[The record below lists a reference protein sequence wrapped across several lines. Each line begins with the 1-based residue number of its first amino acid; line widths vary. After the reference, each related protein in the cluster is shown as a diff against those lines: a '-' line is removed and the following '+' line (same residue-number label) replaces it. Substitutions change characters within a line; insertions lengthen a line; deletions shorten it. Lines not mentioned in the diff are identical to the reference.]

1 MPSNK
6 DFLETLFGRDAPWVH
21 VTDFTFDPDHIP
33 EDQHLIAWR
42 GDYFSRYRMRDVSNQ
57 YFTISRFYADE
68 KQQARRRKALYIAT
82 NVIVLDDVRE
92 KLSIDQVQRLPAP
105 TWILETS
112 PGSEQWGYL
121 LDTPCADRMKVEN
134 LLDGLVANGLAP
146 NGKDPGMKGV
156 TRYVRLP
163 DGYNLKAK
171 KMVNGQPFKCRMLQ
185 WNPFNVVTLEQLAA
199 PFAVNL
205 TAVRREA
212 RVDGAAAVSDHP
224 LLSIPDLVR
233 VKEERSD
240 GRFDI
245 TCPWVGEHTDKIDN
259 GTAVFTNGDGSI
271 GFKCH
276 HGACQHRT
284 GRDLLEHLELECP
297 GFSGTLKSWQIQRS
311 FQGLAPTPAA
321 PPPPSSMQ
329 YVPPMIPSLPPMLP
343 DVPGSNA
350 DVNSD
355 IGKAFHILRDMQPF
369 SQQARDTACKL
380 LQLVD
385 TMQVTDRIYWHNQI
399 GDVMRWTK
407 TEMKSIIEDL
417 RQTWYKRST
426 TVNFF
431 DEVIFIREMNNFY
444 DRQRRIFYSAE
455 AYQNSYADL
464 DPEARKQALQGGMV
478 MKVDKLDYA
487 PLRPG
492 VFTEAGIV
500 YGNTW
505 SDSGVAGQPG
515 DISRY
520 LEHFDVL
527 GWGRNRNHI
536 LKFFA
541 FTIKHPDVK
550 INHALLFGGAEG
562 IGKDFILYPLMLA
575 MGENHTTIE
584 GEELLANYNG
594 YVMSTKHL
602 HINEIELGDREST
615 KAVGAKLK
623 PLAAAPP
630 DTIRVNEKFLKA
642 VKVRNILSVTAT
654 TNSQTPIRLNS
665 VSRRYYAVWSDLKTR
680 DEYDEMLPEW
690 REYWE
695 DRWAWMKGGGAL
707 AVVDYL
713 RTQVN
718 LLDFRPGEAPPM
730 TEFLRDIREAS
741 KSPMQ
746 LTIEAFINKRIG
758 CFESD
763 IVTCADMAETI
774 RAGVITNPNLIY
786 ADSKLFTPVKIGC
799 IMRDISQVRKVR
811 GRANGDD
818 LNLWVLRDWAK
829 YSLVET
835 SAAMYHE
842 YMNQM
847 NRIKSNIKPLLAVV
861 K

>member
-6 DFLETLFGRDAPWVH
+6 EFLETLFGSDAPWVH

-42 GDYFSRYRMRDVSNQ
+42 GDYFSRYRFREVSNQ

-92 KLSIDQVQRLPAP
+92 KLSITQVQRLPEP
-105 TWILETS
+105 TWIMETS

-121 LDTPCADRMKVEN
+121 LDTPCSNRQRVEN

-146 NGKDPGMKGV
+146 DGRDPGMKGV

-171 KMVNGQPFKCRMLQ
+171 KFVNGQPFKCRILT

-205 TAVRREA
+205 DAVRRES

-224 LLSIPDLVR
+224 LLAIPDLIR

-259 GTAVFTNGDGSI
+259 GTAVFTNADGTI

-276 HGACQHRT
+276 HGACQTRT
-284 GRDLLEHLELECP
+284 GKDLLAHIDDQYP
-297 GFSGTLKSWQIQRS
+297 GFSSGLKSWQIQRS
-311 FQGLAPTPAA
+311 FADLSQPAPAPVPAPKSMNN
-321 PPPPSSMQ
+321 PPPLI
-329 YVPPMIPSLPPMLP
+329 PPLPPMLP

-350 DVNSD
+350 NVNSD
-355 IGKAFHILRDMQPF
+355 LGRAFHMLRDMQPF
-369 SQQARDTACKL
+369 SQQARDAACKL
-380 LQLVD
+380 LQIVD
-385 TMQVTDRIYWHNQI
+385 TLQVTDKLYWHNQI
-399 GDVMRWTK
+399 ADCMRWTK
-407 TEMKSIIEDL
+407 SELKTIVQDL
-417 RQTWYKRST
+417 RETWYKRSAA
-426 TVNFF
+426 VNFF
-431 DEVIFIREMNNFY
+431 DEVIFIREMNQFY

-455 AYQNSYADL
+455 AYQNSYADM

-487 PLRPG
+487 PMKPA
-492 VFTEAGIV
+492 VFSEGNVV

-505 SDSGVAGQPG
+505 TDSGAKGQPG

-520 LEHFDVL
+520 LSHFDVL
-527 GWGRNRNHI
+527 GWARNKAHI

-541 FTIKHPDVK
+541 FTILHPDIK
-550 INHALLFGGAEG
+550 INHALIFGGAEG
-562 IGKDFILYPLMLA
+562 IGKDWLLYPLMLA
-575 MGENHTTIE
+575 MGENHTSIE

-602 HINEIELGDREST
+602 HINEVELGDRDST
-615 KAVGAKLK
+615 KAVSARLK

-630 DTIRVNEKFLKA
+630 DHIRVNEKFVKPI
-642 VKVRNILSVTAT
+642 KVRNILSVTAS
-654 TNSQTPIRLNS
+654 TNSQVPVRLNS
-665 VSRRYYAVWSDLKTR
+665 VSRRFYAVWSDLKTR
-680 DEYDEMLPEW
+680 DDYDEMLPEW
-690 REYWE
+690 KEYWE

-707 AVVDYL
+707 AVIDYL
-713 RTQVN
+713 RTQVDLSN
-718 LLDFRPGEAPPM
+718 FRPGESPPM

-741 KSPMQ
+741 KPPMQ
-746 LTIEAFINKRIG
+746 LTIEAFLNRQIG
-758 CFESD
+758 CFEADLVTGSD
-763 IVTCADMAETI
+763 IAETI
-774 RAGVITNPNLIY
+774 KAGVITDSNLIY
-786 ADSKLFTPVKIGC
+786 ADLKLFTPVRVGC
-799 IMRDISQVRKVR
+799 VMRDISQVRKTR
-811 GRANGDD
+811 GRANGSD
-818 LNLWVLRDWAK
+818 LNLWVLRNWEK
-829 YSLVET
+829 YKDM
-835 SAAMYHE
+835 SATELHGHYVS
-842 YMNQM
+842 QM
-847 NRIKSNIKPLLAVV
+847 NELKGRPRAVLTV
-861 K
+861 VR